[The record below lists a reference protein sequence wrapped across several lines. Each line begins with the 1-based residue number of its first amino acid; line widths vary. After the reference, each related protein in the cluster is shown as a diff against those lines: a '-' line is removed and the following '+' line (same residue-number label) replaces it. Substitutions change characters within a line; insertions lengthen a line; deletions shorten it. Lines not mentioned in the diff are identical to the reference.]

1 MGARIEYYS
10 ERFDKSYYLHWGA
23 DNETW
28 IKLRD
33 EGVAEI
39 VDQDTFEELLRSEMS
54 DVHDYTSYEAKLQD
68 TARLLFSYM
77 DTFGDGFVTWDD
89 LVDYNKTL
97 EQDVLNNLILCSMVM
112 VSEKGKVFHL
122 GPPYPGSHG
131 STMGN
136 VVGYIGEIKDIEL
149 LGEYVVTIKGKEI
162 ERQVDRNWEWRNE
175 NTQ

>member
-10 ERFDKSYYLHWGA
+10 ERFDKSYYLHYGA
-23 DNETW
+23 NNETW
-28 IKLRD
+28 HKLRA

-54 DVHDYTSYEAKLQD
+54 EVHDYTSYEAKLQD

-97 EQDVLNNLILCSMVM
+97 EQDVLNNLIMCSMVM
-112 VSEKGKVFHL
+112 ISENGKVFHL
-122 GPPYPGSHG
+122 GPPYPGSHD
-131 STMGN
+131 STIGDI
-136 VVGYIGEIKDIEL
+136 VGYIGEIKDIEL
-149 LGEYVVTIKGKEI
+149 LDEFKVAIKGKVV
-162 ERQVDRNWEWRNE
+162 ERKRKPE
-175 NTQ
+175 